1 MPTCCIFKCEVFSN
15 LVDLFKLFLVF
26 LSIFVFTFHSLI
38 ISTMAITITISFS
51 LLLLDSIQLCNN
63 LIHPSNNFILFF
75 ADNFHLDNNP
85 IRIVIIFPYRHDHLL
100 YSLINLLQFPHQSQI
115 LFNQLISIYFLLYQH
130 ILYFILY
137 LLLRMMYMWI
147 PDLP

>member
-1 MPTCCIFKCEVFSN
+1 MSEVFSN
-15 LVDLFKLFLVF
+15 LVDLFNLFLVF
-26 LSIFVFTFHSLI
+26 LSIFIFTFNYLI
-38 ISTMAITITISFS
+38 ITTMAITISFT

-100 YSLINLLQFPHQSQI
+100 YSLIYLLQFPHQSQI
-115 LFNQLISIYFLLYQH
+115 LLNQLISIYFRLYQH

-137 LLLRMMYMWI
+137 LFVRLMYMWI
-147 PDLP
+147 PYLP